1 MSRIDNKYLQSFIDI
16 ISEENRVFSVLNDND
31 KTFCKRLFENY
42 SEVQKISSGEDIFS
56 FHYIYLLD
64 ELIINKL
71 KCNNSL
77 FVDEFKCKLS
87 VNYYKLLK
95 DYSNTFIKN
104 NTKETDKPVKSTND
118 NLSDIQ
124 PSDQSDKT
132 KSNENSE
139 ISPPEENFNLDNIPW
154 VLETLKYIDIKCE
167 MLYHVNSLTNI
178 YTDDAISQNFNN
190 LNEINKKITDVN
202 GYIYEIANNSA
213 QKITEIEKQY
223 NTLDNQIKL
232 QKKSYK
238 KQNEK
243 LKHQEQKATE
253 NYITILGIFVA
264 IVTVLIAGVS
274 FTGLVTK
281 ELLMANPIKS
291 SMFIGMISIILY
303 DALLSLFYYLSKLT
317 GKPIHNTD
325 YCNFC
330 CSKNSLK
337 KLICPIAHNY
347 KFAFWSNVILGSFML
362 FLFNLYLLTNN
373 HINIGFT
380 SNGIS
385 FMNVFISM
393 SIPVLIIILLLIFTR
408 PCQEHIDEL
417 NSSKQSSKIHVKKSE
432 KSNKNE
438 Q

>member
-77 FVDEFKCKLS
+77 CIDEFECKLS
-87 VNYYKLLK
+87 VDYYKLLK
-95 DYSNTFIKN
+95 DYSNTLAENNIK
-104 NTKETDKPVKSTND
+104 EPDKPANPSND
-118 NLSDIQ
+118 TQPSNQTGTTKPSEYSDI
-124 PSDQSDKT
+124 SMT
-132 KSNENSE
+132 
-139 ISPPEENFNLDNIPW
+139 EETFDLDNIPW

-167 MLYHVNSLTNI
+167 MLSHASSLTNV
-178 YTDDAISQNFNN
+178 YTDDAVSQNLKN
-190 LNEINKKITDVN
+190 LNEVNKKITDVN
-202 GYIYEIANNSA
+202 GYIDEIANNSA

-291 SMFIGMISIILY
+291 LMFIGMISIILY

-347 KFAFWSNVILGSFML
+347 KFAFWSNVILGLFML

-432 KSNKNE
+432 KSNKN
-438 Q
+438 

>member
-77 FVDEFKCKLS
+77 CIDEFECKLS
-87 VNYYKLLK
+87 VDYYKLLK
-95 DYSNTFIKN
+95 DYSNTLAENNIK
-104 NTKETDKPVKSTND
+104 EPDKPANPSND
-118 NLSDIQ
+118 TQPSNQTGTTKPSEYSDI
-124 PSDQSDKT
+124 SMT
-132 KSNENSE
+132 
-139 ISPPEENFNLDNIPW
+139 EETFDLDNIPW

-167 MLYHVNSLTNI
+167 MLSHASSLTNV
-178 YTDDAISQNFNN
+178 YTDDAVSQNLKN
-190 LNEINKKITDVN
+190 LNEVNKKITDVN
-202 GYIYEIANNSA
+202 GYIDEIANNSA

-291 SMFIGMISIILY
+291 LMFIGMISIILY

-330 CSKNSLK
+330 CSKNSFK

-417 NSSKQSSKIHVKKSE
+417 NYSKQSSKIHVKKSE

>member
-77 FVDEFKCKLS
+77 CIDEFECKLS
-87 VNYYKLLK
+87 VDYYKLLK
-95 DYSNTFIKN
+95 DYSNTLAENNIK
-104 NTKETDKPVKSTND
+104 EPDKPANPSND
-118 NLSDIQ
+118 TQPSNQTGTTKPSEYSDI
-124 PSDQSDKT
+124 SMT
-132 KSNENSE
+132 
-139 ISPPEENFNLDNIPW
+139 EETFDLDNIPW

-167 MLYHVNSLTNI
+167 MLSHASSLTNV
-178 YTDDAISQNFNN
+178 YTDDAISQNLKN
-190 LNEINKKITDVN
+190 LNEVNKKITDVN
-202 GYIYEIANNSA
+202 GYIDEIANNSA

-291 SMFIGMISIILY
+291 LMFIGMISIILY

-347 KFAFWSNVILGSFML
+347 KFAFWSNVILGLFML

>member
-77 FVDEFKCKLS
+77 CIDEFECKLS
-87 VNYYKLLK
+87 VDYYKLLK
-95 DYSNTFIKN
+95 DYSNTLAENNIK
-104 NTKETDKPVKSTND
+104 EPDKPANPSND
-118 NLSDIQ
+118 TQHSNQTGTTKPSEYSDI
-124 PSDQSDKT
+124 SMT
-132 KSNENSE
+132 
-139 ISPPEENFNLDNIPW
+139 EETFDLDNIPW

-167 MLYHVNSLTNI
+167 MLSHASSLTNV
-178 YTDDAISQNFNN
+178 YTDDAISQNLKN
-190 LNEINKKITDVN
+190 LNEVNKKITDVN
-202 GYIYEIANNSA
+202 GYIDEIANNSA

-291 SMFIGMISIILY
+291 LMFIGMISIILY

-347 KFAFWSNVILGSFML
+347 KFAFWSNVILGLFML

>member
-1 MSRIDNKYLQSFIDI
+1 MSRIDNKYLQSFVDI

-77 FVDEFKCKLS
+77 CIDEFECKLS
-87 VNYYKLLK
+87 VDYYKLLK
-95 DYSNTFIKN
+95 DYSNTLAENNIK
-104 NTKETDKPVKSTND
+104 EPDKPANPSND
-118 NLSDIQ
+118 TQPSNQTGTTKPSEYSDI
-124 PSDQSDKT
+124 SMT
-132 KSNENSE
+132 
-139 ISPPEENFNLDNIPW
+139 EETFDLDNIPW

-167 MLYHVNSLTNI
+167 MLSHASSLTNV
-178 YTDDAISQNFNN
+178 YTDDAVSQNLKN
-190 LNEINKKITDVN
+190 LNEVNKKITDVN
-202 GYIYEIANNSA
+202 GYIDEIANNSA

-291 SMFIGMISIILY
+291 LMFIGMISIILY

-347 KFAFWSNVILGSFML
+347 KFAFWSNVILGLFML

>member
-77 FVDEFKCKLS
+77 CIDEFECKLS
-87 VNYYKLLK
+87 VDYYKLLK
-95 DYSNTFIKN
+95 DYSNTLAENNIK
-104 NTKETDKPVKSTND
+104 EPDKPANPSND
-118 NLSDIQ
+118 TQPSNQTGTTKPSEYSDI
-124 PSDQSDKT
+124 SMT
-132 KSNENSE
+132 
-139 ISPPEENFNLDNIPW
+139 EETFDLDNIPW

-167 MLYHVNSLTNI
+167 MLSHASSLTNV
-178 YTDDAISQNFNN
+178 YTDDAISQNLKN
-190 LNEINKKITDVN
+190 LNEVNKKITDVN
-202 GYIYEIANNSA
+202 GYIDEIANNSA

-291 SMFIGMISIILY
+291 LMFIGMISIILY

-347 KFAFWSNVILGSFML
+347 KFAFWSNVILSLFML

>member
-42 SEVQKISSGEDIFS
+42 SEVRKISSGEDIFS

-77 FVDEFKCKLS
+77 CIDEFECKLS
-87 VNYYKLLK
+87 VDYYKLLK
-95 DYSNTFIKN
+95 DYSNTLAENNIK
-104 NTKETDKPVKSTND
+104 EPDKPANPSND
-118 NLSDIQ
+118 TQPSNQTGTTKPSEYSDI
-124 PSDQSDKT
+124 SMT
-132 KSNENSE
+132 
-139 ISPPEENFNLDNIPW
+139 EETFDLDNIPW

-167 MLYHVNSLTNI
+167 MLSHASSLTNV
-178 YTDDAISQNFNN
+178 YTDDAVSQNLKN
-190 LNEINKKITDVN
+190 LNEVNKKITDVN
-202 GYIYEIANNSA
+202 GYIDEIAKNSA

-291 SMFIGMISIILY
+291 LMFIGMISIILY

-330 CSKNSLK
+330 CSKNSFK

-417 NSSKQSSKIHVKKSE
+417 NSSKQSSKIYVKKSE

>member
-77 FVDEFKCKLS
+77 CIDEFECKLS
-87 VNYYKLLK
+87 VDYYKLLK
-95 DYSNTFIKN
+95 DYSNTLAENNIK
-104 NTKETDKPVKSTND
+104 EPDKPANPSND
-118 NLSDIQ
+118 TQPSNQTGTTKPSEYSDI
-124 PSDQSDKT
+124 SMT
-132 KSNENSE
+132 
-139 ISPPEENFNLDNIPW
+139 EETFDLDNIPW

-167 MLYHVNSLTNI
+167 MLSHASSLTNV
-178 YTDDAISQNFNN
+178 YTDDAVSQNLKN
-190 LNEINKKITDVN
+190 LNEVNKKITDVN
-202 GYIYEIANNSA
+202 GYIDEIANNSA

-291 SMFIGMISIILY
+291 LMFIGMISIILY

-347 KFAFWSNVILGSFML
+347 KFAFWSNVILSLFML

>member
-77 FVDEFKCKLS
+77 CIDEFECKLS
-87 VNYYKLLK
+87 VDYYKLLK
-95 DYSNTFIKN
+95 DYSNTLAENNIK
-104 NTKETDKPVKSTND
+104 EPDKPANPSND
-118 NLSDIQ
+118 TQPSNQTGTTKPSEYSDI
-124 PSDQSDKT
+124 SMT
-132 KSNENSE
+132 
-139 ISPPEENFNLDNIPW
+139 EETFDLDNIPW

-167 MLYHVNSLTNI
+167 MLSHASSLTNV
-178 YTDDAISQNFNN
+178 YTDDAISQNLKN
-190 LNEINKKITDVN
+190 LNEVNKKITDVN
-202 GYIYEIANNSA
+202 GYIDEIANNSA

-281 ELLMANPIKS
+281 ELLMENPIKS
-291 SMFIGMISIILY
+291 LMFIGMISVILY

-347 KFAFWSNVILGSFML
+347 KFAFWSNVILGLFML

>member
-16 ISEENRVFSVLNDND
+16 ISEENRVFSVLNNND

-77 FVDEFKCKLS
+77 CIDEFECKLS
-87 VNYYKLLK
+87 VDYYKLLK
-95 DYSNTFIKN
+95 DYSNTLAENNIK
-104 NTKETDKPVKSTND
+104 EPDKPANPSND
-118 NLSDIQ
+118 TQPSNQTGTTKPSEYSDI
-124 PSDQSDKT
+124 SMT
-132 KSNENSE
+132 
-139 ISPPEENFNLDNIPW
+139 EETFDLDNIPW

-167 MLYHVNSLTNI
+167 MLSHASSLTNV
-178 YTDDAISQNFNN
+178 YTDDAVSQNLKN
-190 LNEINKKITDVN
+190 LNEVNKKITDVN
-202 GYIYEIANNSA
+202 GYIDEIANNSA

-291 SMFIGMISIILY
+291 LMFIGMISIILY

-330 CSKNSLK
+330 CSKNSFK

-417 NSSKQSSKIHVKKSE
+417 NYSKQSSKIHVKKSE

>member
-77 FVDEFKCKLS
+77 CIDEFECKLS
-87 VNYYKLLK
+87 VDYYKLLK
-95 DYSNTFIKN
+95 DYSNTLAENNIK
-104 NTKETDKPVKSTND
+104 EPDKPANPSND
-118 NLSDIQ
+118 TQPSNQTGTTKPSEYSDI
-124 PSDQSDKT
+124 SMT
-132 KSNENSE
+132 
-139 ISPPEENFNLDNIPW
+139 EETFDLDNIPW

-167 MLYHVNSLTNI
+167 MLSHASSLTNV
-178 YTDDAISQNFNN
+178 YTDDAISQNLKN
-190 LNEINKKITDVN
+190 LNEVNKKITDVN
-202 GYIYEIANNSA
+202 GYIDEIANNSA

-325 YCNFC
+325 YCSFC
-330 CSKNSLK
+330 CSKNSFK

-347 KFAFWSNVILGSFML
+347 KFAFWSNVILGLFML

>member
-1 MSRIDNKYLQSFIDI
+1 M
-16 ISEENRVFSVLNDND
+16 
-31 KTFCKRLFENY
+31 RLHEQCNA
-42 SEVQKISSGEDIFS
+42 
-56 FHYIYLLD
+56 LD
-64 ELIINKL
+64 SKL
-71 KCNNSL
+71 KTQN
-77 FVDEFKCKLS
+77 EKL
-87 VNYYKLLK
+87 
-95 DYSNTFIKN
+95 
-104 NTKETDKPVKSTND
+104 
-118 NLSDIQ
+118 
-124 PSDQSDKT
+124 
-132 KSNENSE
+132 
-139 ISPPEENFNLDNIPW
+139 
-154 VLETLKYIDIKCE
+154 
-167 MLYHVNSLTNI
+167 
-178 YTDDAISQNFNN
+178 
-190 LNEINKKITDVN
+190 
-202 GYIYEIANNSA
+202 
-213 QKITEIEKQY
+213 
-223 NTLDNQIKL
+223 
-232 QKKSYK
+232 K

-291 SMFIGMISIILY
+291 SMFIGMISVILY

-325 YCNFC
+325 YCSFC

-385 FMNVFISM
+385 FINVFISM
-393 SIPVLIIILLLIFTR
+393 SIPVLIIIWLLIFTR
-408 PCQEHIDEL
+408 PCQERIDEL
-417 NSSKQSSKIHVKKSE
+417 NLSKQSRKIHVKKSE
-432 KSNKNE
+432 NSNKNE

>member
-77 FVDEFKCKLS
+77 CIDEFECKLS
-87 VNYYKLLK
+87 VDYYKLLK
-95 DYSNTFIKN
+95 DYSNTLAENNIK
-104 NTKETDKPVKSTND
+104 EPDKPANPSND
-118 NLSDIQ
+118 TQPSNQTGTTKPSEYSDI
-124 PSDQSDKT
+124 SMT
-132 KSNENSE
+132 
-139 ISPPEENFNLDNIPW
+139 EETFDLDNIPW

-167 MLYHVNSLTNI
+167 MLSHASSLTNV
-178 YTDDAISQNFNN
+178 YTDDAVSQNLKN
-190 LNEINKKITDVN
+190 LNEVNKKITDVN
-202 GYIYEIANNSA
+202 GYIDEIANNSA

-291 SMFIGMISIILY
+291 LMFIGMISIILY

-330 CSKNSLK
+330 FSKNSFK

-417 NSSKQSSKIHVKKSE
+417 NYSKQSSKIHVKKSE

>member
-1 MSRIDNKYLQSFIDI
+1 MS
-16 ISEENRVFSVLNDND
+16 
-31 KTFCKRLFENY
+31 
-42 SEVQKISSGEDIFS
+42 
-56 FHYIYLLD
+56 
-64 ELIINKL
+64 
-71 KCNNSL
+71 
-77 FVDEFKCKLS
+77 VD
-87 VNYYKLLK
+87 YYKLLK
-95 DYSNTFIKN
+95 DYSNTLAENNIK
-104 NTKETDKPVKSTND
+104 EPDKPANPSND
-118 NLSDIQ
+118 TQPSNQTGTTKPSEYSDI
-124 PSDQSDKT
+124 SMT
-132 KSNENSE
+132 
-139 ISPPEENFNLDNIPW
+139 EETFDLDNIPW

-167 MLYHVNSLTNI
+167 MLSHASSLTNVYI
-178 YTDDAISQNFNN
+178 DDAVSQNLKN
-190 LNEINKKITDVN
+190 LNEVNKKITDVN
-202 GYIYEIANNSA
+202 GYIDEIANNSA

-291 SMFIGMISIILY
+291 LMFIGMISIILY

-347 KFAFWSNVILGSFML
+347 KFAFWSNVILGLFML

-417 NSSKQSSKIHVKKSE
+417 NSSKQSSKIHV
-432 KSNKNE
+432 
-438 Q
+438 

>member
-77 FVDEFKCKLS
+77 CIDEFECKLS
-87 VNYYKLLK
+87 VDYYKLLK
-95 DYSNTFIKN
+95 DYSNTLAENNIK
-104 NTKETDKPVKSTND
+104 EPDKPANPSND
-118 NLSDIQ
+118 TQPSNQTGTTKPSEYSDI
-124 PSDQSDKT
+124 SMT
-132 KSNENSE
+132 
-139 ISPPEENFNLDNIPW
+139 EETFDLDNIPW

-167 MLYHVNSLTNI
+167 MLSHASSLTNV
-178 YTDDAISQNFNN
+178 YTDDAVSQNLKN
-190 LNEINKKITDVN
+190 LNEVNKKITDVN
-202 GYIYEIANNSA
+202 GYIDEIANNSA

-291 SMFIGMISIILY
+291 LMFIGMISIILY

-337 KLICPIAHNY
+337 K
-347 KFAFWSNVILGSFML
+347 
-362 FLFNLYLLTNN
+362 
-373 HINIGFT
+373 
-380 SNGIS
+380 
-385 FMNVFISM
+385 
-393 SIPVLIIILLLIFTR
+393 
-408 PCQEHIDEL
+408 IDL
-417 NSSKQSSKIHVKKSE
+417 SDCS
-432 KSNKNE
+432 
-438 Q
+438 

>member
-1 MSRIDNKYLQSFIDI
+1 MSRIDNKDLQSFIDI

-77 FVDEFKCKLS
+77 CIDEFECKLS
-87 VNYYKLLK
+87 VDYYKLLK
-95 DYSNTFIKN
+95 DYSNTLAENNIK
-104 NTKETDKPVKSTND
+104 EPDKPANPSND
-118 NLSDIQ
+118 TQPSNQTGTTKPSEYSDI
-124 PSDQSDKT
+124 SMT
-132 KSNENSE
+132 
-139 ISPPEENFNLDNIPW
+139 EETFDLDNIPW

-167 MLYHVNSLTNI
+167 MLSHASSLTNV
-178 YTDDAISQNFNN
+178 YTDDAVSQNLKN
-190 LNEINKKITDVN
+190 LNEVNKKITDVN
-202 GYIYEIANNSA
+202 GYIDEIANNSA

>member
-77 FVDEFKCKLS
+77 CIDEFECKLS
-87 VNYYKLLK
+87 VDYYKLLK
-95 DYSNTFIKN
+95 DYSNTLAENNIK
-104 NTKETDKPVKSTND
+104 EPDKPANPSND
-118 NLSDIQ
+118 TQPSNQTGTTKPSEYSDI
-124 PSDQSDKT
+124 SMT
-132 KSNENSE
+132 
-139 ISPPEENFNLDNIPW
+139 EETFDLDNIPW

-167 MLYHVNSLTNI
+167 MLSHASSLTNV
-178 YTDDAISQNFNN
+178 YTDDAVSQNLKN
-190 LNEINKKITDVN
+190 LNEVNKKITDVN
-202 GYIYEIANNSA
+202 GYIDEIANNSA

-291 SMFIGMISIILY
+291 LMFIGMISIILY

-317 GKPIHNTD
+317 GKRIHKTD
-325 YCNFC
+325 YCDFC

-347 KFAFWSNVILGSFML
+347 KFAFWSNVILGLFML

>member
-77 FVDEFKCKLS
+77 CIDEFECKLS
-87 VNYYKLLK
+87 VDYYKLLK
-95 DYSNTFIKN
+95 DYSNTLAENNIK
-104 NTKETDKPVKSTND
+104 EPDKPANPSND
-118 NLSDIQ
+118 TQPSNQTGTTKPSEYSDI
-124 PSDQSDKT
+124 SMA
-132 KSNENSE
+132 
-139 ISPPEENFNLDNIPW
+139 EETFDLDNIPW

-167 MLYHVNSLTNI
+167 MLSHASSLTNV
-178 YTDDAISQNFNN
+178 YTDSAVSQNLKN
-190 LNEINKKITDVN
+190 LNEVNKKITDVN
-202 GYIYEIANNSA
+202 GYIDEIANNSA

-291 SMFIGMISIILY
+291 LMFIGMISIILY

-330 CSKNSLK
+330 CSKNSFK

-417 NSSKQSSKIHVKKSE
+417 NYSKQSSKIHVKKSE

>member
-77 FVDEFKCKLS
+77 CIDEFECKLS
-87 VNYYKLLK
+87 VDYYKLLK
-95 DYSNTFIKN
+95 DYSNTLAENNIK
-104 NTKETDKPVKSTND
+104 KPDKPANPSND
-118 NLSDIQ
+118 TQPSNQTGTTKPSEYSDI
-124 PSDQSDKT
+124 SMT
-132 KSNENSE
+132 
-139 ISPPEENFNLDNIPW
+139 EETFDLDNIPW

-167 MLYHVNSLTNI
+167 MLSHASSLTNV
-178 YTDDAISQNFNN
+178 YTDDAISQNLKN
-190 LNEINKKITDVN
+190 LNEVNKKITDVN
-202 GYIYEIANNSA
+202 GYIDEIANNSA

-291 SMFIGMISIILY
+291 LMFIGMISIILY

-347 KFAFWSNVILGSFML
+347 KFAFWSNVILGLFML

>member
-77 FVDEFKCKLS
+77 CIDEFECKLS
-87 VNYYKLLK
+87 VDYYKLLK
-95 DYSNTFIKN
+95 DYSNTLAENNIK
-104 NTKETDKPVKSTND
+104 EPDKPANPSND
-118 NLSDIQ
+118 TQPSNQTGTTKPSEYSDI
-124 PSDQSDKT
+124 SMT
-132 KSNENSE
+132 
-139 ISPPEENFNLDNIPW
+139 EETFDLDNIPW

-167 MLYHVNSLTNI
+167 MLSHASSLTNV
-178 YTDDAISQNFNN
+178 YTDDAVSQNLKN
-190 LNEINKKITDVN
+190 LNEVNKKITDVN
-202 GYIYEIANNSA
+202 GYIDEIANNSA

-291 SMFIGMISIILY
+291 LMFIGMISIILY

-325 YCNFC
+325 YC

-347 KFAFWSNVILGSFML
+347 KFAFWSNVILGLFML

>member
-77 FVDEFKCKLS
+77 CIDEFECKLS
-87 VNYYKLLK
+87 VDYYKLLK
-95 DYSNTFIKN
+95 DYSNTLAENNIK
-104 NTKETDKPVKSTND
+104 EPDKPANPSND
-118 NLSDIQ
+118 TQPSNQTGTTKPSEYSDI
-124 PSDQSDKT
+124 SMT
-132 KSNENSE
+132 
-139 ISPPEENFNLDNIPW
+139 EETFDLDNIPW

-167 MLYHVNSLTNI
+167 MLSHASSLTNV
-178 YTDDAISQNFNN
+178 YTDDAVSQNLKN
-190 LNEINKKITDVN
+190 LNEVNKKITDVN
-202 GYIYEIANNSA
+202 GYIDEIANNSA

-291 SMFIGMISIILY
+291 LMFIGMISIILY

-347 KFAFWSNVILGSFML
+347 KFAFWSNVILGLFML

-417 NSSKQSSKIHVKKSE
+417 NSSKQSSEIHVKKSE

>member
-1 MSRIDNKYLQSFIDI
+1 MSRIDNKYLQNFIDI

-77 FVDEFKCKLS
+77 CIDEFECKLS
-87 VNYYKLLK
+87 VDYYKLLK
-95 DYSNTFIKN
+95 DYSNTLAENNIK
-104 NTKETDKPVKSTND
+104 ESDKPVNPSND
-118 NLSDIQ
+118 TQ
-124 PSDQSDKT
+124 PSNQTGTTKPSEYSDT
-132 KSNENSE
+132 SMT
-139 ISPPEENFNLDNIPW
+139 EETFDLDNIPW

-167 MLYHVNSLTNI
+167 MLSHASSLTNV
-178 YTDDAISQNFNN
+178 YTDDAVSQNLKN
-190 LNEINKKITDVN
+190 LNKVNEKITDVN
-202 GYIYEIANNSA
+202 GYINEIANNSA
-213 QKITEIEKQY
+213 QKIADIEKQY
-223 NTLDNQIKL
+223 NILDNQIKL

>member
-1 MSRIDNKYLQSFIDI
+1 MSNIKNPYLQSFINAI
-16 ISEENRVFSVLNDND
+16 GKENRTFLTLTEEDVTLCDLLKLNFSSAQQILSGNDI
-31 KTFCKRLFENY
+31 Y
-42 SEVQKISSGEDIFS
+42 SFHFISS
-56 FHYIYLLD
+56 LD
-64 ELIINKL
+64 ELIVTKL
-71 KCNNSL
+71 KVNDSL
-77 FVDEFKCKLS
+77 SVNELGIKLS
-87 VNYYKLLK
+87 ENYYKLLSNK
-95 DYSNTFIKN
+95 FGNVGDYT
-104 NTKETDKPVKSTND
+104 
-118 NLSDIQ
+118 
-124 PSDQSDKT
+124 
-132 KSNENSE
+132 
-139 ISPPEENFNLDNIPW
+139 LDDIPW
-154 VLETLKYIDIKCE
+154 VLEALKYIDNKCD
-167 MLYHVNSLTNI
+167 LLSHTKYLSNSYSDNTIAQSLLTIDSVNETLTGI
-178 YTDDAISQNFNN
+178 DEIIMDLSQKNDM
-190 LNEINKKITDVN
+190 LNEKILNMD
-202 GYIYEIANNSA
+202 S
-213 QKITEIEKQY
+213 
-223 NTLDNQIKL
+223 KL
-232 QKKSYK
+232 K
-238 KQNEK
+238 KQNDK
-243 LKHQEQKATE
+243 ILKQNETLQNQERKATE
-253 NYITILGIFVA
+253 SYITILGIFVT

-281 ELLMANPIKS
+281 ELLTANPIKS
-291 SMFIGMISIILY
+291 SMFIGMISVILY

-325 YCNFC
+325 YCSFC

-417 NSSKQSSKIHVKKSE
+417 NYSKQSSKIHVKKSE

>member
-77 FVDEFKCKLS
+77 CIDEFECKLS
-87 VNYYKLLK
+87 VDYYKLLK
-95 DYSNTFIKN
+95 DYSNTLAENNIK
-104 NTKETDKPVKSTND
+104 EPDKPANPSND
-118 NLSDIQ
+118 TQPSNQTGTTKPSEYSDI
-124 PSDQSDKT
+124 SMT
-132 KSNENSE
+132 
-139 ISPPEENFNLDNIPW
+139 EETFDLDNIPW

-167 MLYHVNSLTNI
+167 MLSHASSLTNV
-178 YTDDAISQNFNN
+178 YTDDAVSQNLKN
-190 LNEINKKITDVN
+190 LNEVNKKITDVN
-202 GYIYEIANNSA
+202 GYIDEIVNNSA

-291 SMFIGMISIILY
+291 LMFIGMISIILY

-347 KFAFWSNVILGSFML
+347 KFAFWSNVILGLFML

>member
-77 FVDEFKCKLS
+77 CIDEFECKLS
-87 VNYYKLLK
+87 VDYYKLLK
-95 DYSNTFIKN
+95 DYSNTLAENNIK
-104 NTKETDKPVKSTND
+104 EPDKPANPSND
-118 NLSDIQ
+118 TQPSNQTGTTKPSEYSDI
-124 PSDQSDKT
+124 SMT
-132 KSNENSE
+132 
-139 ISPPEENFNLDNIPW
+139 EETFDLDNIPW

-167 MLYHVNSLTNI
+167 MLSHASSLTNV
-178 YTDDAISQNFNN
+178 YTDDAVSQNLKN
-190 LNEINKKITDVN
+190 LNEVNKKITDVN
-202 GYIYEIANNSA
+202 GYIDEIANNSA

-291 SMFIGMISIILY
+291 LMFIGMISIILY

-347 KFAFWSNVILGSFML
+347 KFAFWSNVILGLFML

-408 PCQEHIDEL
+408 PCQERIDEL

>member
-77 FVDEFKCKLS
+77 CIDEFECKLS
-87 VNYYKLLK
+87 VDYYKLLK
-95 DYSNTFIKN
+95 DYSNTLAENNIK
-104 NTKETDKPVKSTND
+104 EPDKPANPSND
-118 NLSDIQ
+118 TQPSNQTGTTKPSEYSDI
-124 PSDQSDKT
+124 SMT
-132 KSNENSE
+132 
-139 ISPPEENFNLDNIPW
+139 EETFDLDNIPW

-167 MLYHVNSLTNI
+167 MLSHASSLTNVYI
-178 YTDDAISQNFNN
+178 DDAVSQNLKN
-190 LNEINKKITDVN
+190 LNEVNKKITDVN
-202 GYIYEIANNSA
+202 GYIDEIANNSA

-291 SMFIGMISIILY
+291 LMFIGMISIILY

-347 KFAFWSNVILGSFML
+347 KFAFWSNVILGLFML

-417 NSSKQSSKIHVKKSE
+417 NSSKQSSKIHV
-432 KSNKNE
+432 
-438 Q
+438 

>member
-77 FVDEFKCKLS
+77 CIDEFECKLS
-87 VNYYKLLK
+87 VDYYKLLK
-95 DYSNTFIKN
+95 DYSNTLAENNIK
-104 NTKETDKPVKSTND
+104 EPDKPANPSND
-118 NLSDIQ
+118 TQPSNQTGTTKPSEYSDI
-124 PSDQSDKT
+124 SMT
-132 KSNENSE
+132 
-139 ISPPEENFNLDNIPW
+139 EETFDLDNIPW

-167 MLYHVNSLTNI
+167 MLSHASSLTNV
-178 YTDDAISQNFNN
+178 YTDDAVSQNLKN
-190 LNEINKKITDVN
+190 LNEVNKKITDVN
-202 GYIYEIANNSA
+202 GYIDEIANNSA

-291 SMFIGMISIILY
+291 LMFIGMISIILY

-347 KFAFWSNVILGSFML
+347 KFAFWSNVILGLFML